1 MIIIDYGR
9 IVKAEKIKTYAGK
22 SNITN
27 KTLYR
32 TAYEL
37 ACYKEGENIL
47 GYFGQDNPYT
57 FNRIFKRKSKMDA
70 FIKENHLIK

>member
-1 MIIIDYGR
+1 MNYGKII
-9 IVKAEKIKTYAGK
+9 KAEKIRINAGK

-37 ACYKEGENIL
+37 ACYKEGEKIL

-57 FNRIFKRKSKMDA
+57 FNKIFKKKSEMDY
-70 FIKENHLIK
+70 FIKENEFE

>member
-1 MIIIDYGR
+1 MDYGK
-9 IVKAEKIKTYAGK
+9 IVKSEKIRTYAGK

-27 KTLYR
+27 KPLYR

-37 ACYKEGENIL
+37 ACYKEGEKIL

-57 FNRIFKRKSKMDA
+57 FNKFFKKKSEMNM
-70 FIKENHLIK
+70 FIRTNNLR